1 MAFDIIICVNYTYIY
16 MQKRGKTMKHSI
28 RKQFAGIFIGMMAA
42 TVIFTWGVNSIF
54 LDDYYMNEK
63 QKNLIQVYETLNGA
77 AQTNRMKSED
87 FYNITL
93 SNLCS
98 RYNITGLVV
107 DMDTQKMIAFGAD
120 EEQSRR
126 QLWDNL
132 FFLDRHSQNF
142 LQETMNYR
150 MMVVTDKIS
159 KTDFVNLW
167 GNLDNGDVFLLR
179 TPLESI
185 RDSVGISNRFLAYVG
200 IVSAIVSG
208 IVIWFLTKKYTHPI
222 LELAWISE
230 RVAKLDFETKYHG
243 EKDNEIGVLGENI
256 NFMSR
261 ELEKTISELKTANIE
276 LTKDIERKEKNEEM
290 RSEFLANISHE
301 LKTPIA
307 LIQGYAEGLKDDIS
321 ESPEERE
328 FYCDVIIDEARKM
341 NDMVKK
347 LLTLNQLEFGNDT
360 ITMERFDICTLISN
374 YLQSADILFL
384 QNEVNLIFASE
395 KPIFVWADEFKIEE
409 VFMNYISNALNH
421 VKPNAEGKKE
431 ISVRVEMEE
440 KSVKVYVHNTGDI
453 IPEESISK
461 LWDKFYKVDKARTR
475 EYGGSGVGLSI
486 VKAIMESMN
495 QEYGVENTE
504 DGVTFWF
511 ELERG

>member
-1 MAFDIIICVNYTYIY
+1 
-16 MQKRGKTMKHSI
+16 MKHSI
-28 RKQFAGIFIGMMAA
+28 RKQFACIFIGMMVA
-42 TVIFTWGVNSIF
+42 TVAFSWFINSVF
-54 LDDYYMNEK
+54 LDDYYLNEK

-77 AQTNRMKSED
+77 AKSGQIDSED
-87 FYNITL
+87 FYNVTM

-107 DMDTQKMIAFGAD
+107 DTKTQKMTAFGAD
-120 EEQSRR
+120 EKQSKR

-132 FFLDRHSQNF
+132 LFLDRYSQKY
-142 LQETMNYR
+142 LQETYNYK
-150 MMVVTDKIS
+150 MMVVTDKTT
-159 KTDFVNLW
+159 KTDYVEIW
-167 GNLDNGDVFLLR
+167 GNLDSGDVFLLR
-179 TPLESI
+179 TALESI
-185 RDSVGISNRFLAYVG
+185 RDSVRISNRFLAYVG
-200 IVSAIVSG
+200 IISAIISG
-208 IVIWFLTKKYTHPI
+208 IIIWGLTKRYTKPI
-222 LELAWISE
+222 MELAWISE
-230 RVAKLDFETKYHG
+230 RVAKLDFDIKYSG
-243 EKDNEIGVLGENI
+243 EKDNEIGILGENI
-256 NFMSR
+256 NFMSE

-290 RSEFLANISHE
+290 RSEFLANVSHE

-321 ESPEERE
+321 DSPEERE

-360 ITMERFDICTLISN
+360 ITMERFDVYALICN
-374 YLQSADILFL
+374 YLQSADILFQ
-384 QNEVNLIFASE
+384 QNEVKLILMPSD
-395 KPIFVWADEFKIEE
+395 PIFVWADEFKIEE

-421 VKPNAEGKKE
+421 VKANVDGIKE
-431 ISVRVEMEE
+431 ISVGFQMEE
-440 KSVKVYVHNTGDI
+440 TCVKVFVYNSGDK
-453 IPEESISK
+453 IPEESIPK

-495 QEYGVENTE
+495 HKYGVDNTE
-504 DGVTFWF
+504 DGVLFWF
-511 ELERG
+511 ELERA

>member
-1 MAFDIIICVNYTYIY
+1 M
-16 MQKRGKTMKHSI
+16 KRSI

-42 TVIFTWGVNSIF
+42 TVVFTWLVNSVF
-54 LDDYYMNEK
+54 LDDYYLNEK
-63 QKNLIQVYETLNGA
+63 QKNIIQVYETLNLA
-77 AQTNRMKSED
+77 AKSGQMDSED
-87 FYNITL
+87 FNNITL

-98 RYNITGLVV
+98 RYNINGLVI
-107 DMDTQKMIAFGAD
+107 DTQTQKLIAFGAD
-120 EEQSRR
+120 GEQSRR

-132 FFLDRHSQNF
+132 LFLDRYSQKYIR
-142 LQETMNYR
+142 ETKNYK

-185 RDSVGISNRFLAYVG
+185 KDSVGISNRFLAYVG
-200 IVSAIVSG
+200 IISAIISG
-208 IVIWFLTKKYTHPI
+208 IIIWFLTKRYTKPI
-222 LELAWISE
+222 MELAWISE
-230 RVAKLDFETKYHG
+230 RVAKLDFNVKYLG

-256 NFMSR
+256 NFMSH

-276 LTKDIERKEKNEEM
+276 LTKDIELKEKNEEM
-290 RSEFLANISHE
+290 RSEFLANVSHE

-321 ESPEERE
+321 DSPEERE
-328 FYCDVIIDEARKM
+328 YYCDVIIDEARKM

-347 LLTLNQLEFGNDT
+347 LLTLNQLEFGKDA
-360 ITMERFDICTLISN
+360 ITMERFDLHALICN
-374 YLQSADILFL
+374 YLQSADILFQ
-384 QNEVNLIFASE
+384 QNDVILELIPSE
-395 KPIFVWADEFKIEE
+395 AVYVWADEFKIEE

-421 VKPNAEGKKE
+421 VKEDMSGKKRITVSLQLQQE
-431 ISVRVEMEE
+431 NVRVL
-440 KSVKVYVHNTGDI
+440 VHNTGEH
-453 IPEESISK
+453 IPIESIPK

-486 VKAIMESMN
+486 VKAVMESM
-495 QEYGVENTE
+495 QKGYGVENTE
-504 DGVTFWF
+504 NGVLFWF
-511 ELERG
+511 ELERA

>member
-1 MAFDIIICVNYTYIY
+1 
-16 MQKRGKTMKHSI
+16 MKHSI

-42 TVIFTWGVNSIF
+42 TVAFSWLINSVF
-54 LDDYYMNEK
+54 LDDYYINEK

-77 AQTNRMKSED
+77 AKSGQMDSEE
-87 FYNITL
+87 FYNVTL

-107 DMDTQKMIAFGAD
+107 DTKTQKMTAFGAD
-120 EEQSRR
+120 EKQSKR

-132 FFLDRHSQNF
+132 LFLDRYSQKY
-142 LQETMNYR
+142 LQETYNYK

-159 KTDFVNLW
+159 KTDYVEIW

-179 TPLESI
+179 TALESI
-185 RDSVGISNRFLAYVG
+185 RDSVRISNRFLAYVG
-200 IVSAIVSG
+200 IISAIISG
-208 IVIWFLTKKYTHPI
+208 VVIWFLTKRYTKPI
-222 LELAWISE
+222 MELAWISE
-230 RVAKLDFETKYHG
+230 RVANLDFNVKYSG

-290 RSEFLANISHE
+290 RSEFLANVSHE

-321 ESPEERE
+321 DSPEERE

-360 ITMERFDICTLISN
+360 ITMERFDVYALICN
-374 YLQSADILFL
+374 YLQSADILFQ
-384 QNEVNLIFASE
+384 QNEVKLILMPSD
-395 KPIFVWADEFKIEE
+395 PIFVWADEFKIEE

-421 VKPNAEGKKE
+421 VKENKEGKKE
-431 ISVRVEMEE
+431 ISVSFQLKKNCVRILVC
-440 KSVKVYVHNTGDI
+440 NTGDI

-486 VKAIMESMN
+486 VKAIMDSMG
-495 QEYGVENTE
+495 QKYGVENTE
-504 DGVTFWF
+504 DGVLFWF
-511 ELERG
+511 ELEQA

>member
-1 MAFDIIICVNYTYIY
+1 
-16 MQKRGKTMKHSI
+16 MKHSI
-28 RKQFAGIFIGMMAA
+28 RKQFAGIFIGMMAV
-42 TVIFTWGVNSIF
+42 TVIFTWLVNTLF
-54 LDDYYMNEK
+54 LDDYYLEEK
-63 QKNLIQVYETLNGA
+63 KKNLIQVYETLNKAEKTG
-77 AQTNRMKSED
+77 QIDSED

-107 DMDTQKMIAFGAD
+107 DTRTQVMTAFGAD
-120 EEQSRR
+120 EKQARR

-132 FFLDRHSQNF
+132 LFLDRHSQKF
-142 LQETMNYR
+142 MEETSNYK
-150 MMVVTDKIS
+150 MLVVTDKII
-159 KTDFVNLW
+159 KTDYVDMW
-167 GNLDNGDVFLLR
+167 GNLDDGDVFMLR

-185 RDSVGISNRFLAYVG
+185 RDSVGISNRFLGFVG
-200 IVSAIVSG
+200 IISTIISG
-208 IVIWFLTKKYTHPI
+208 IIIWFLTKRYTKPI

-230 RVAKLDFETKYHG
+230 KVAKLDFNVKYSG

-261 ELEKTISELKTANIE
+261 ELEKTISELKTVNIE

-290 RSEFLANISHE
+290 RLEFLANVSHE

-321 ESPEERE
+321 DSPEERE
-328 FYCDVIIDEARKM
+328 YYCEVIIDESRKM

-347 LLTLNQLEFGNDT
+347 LLTLNQLEFGKDT
-360 ITMERFDICTLISN
+360 ITMERFDIYALISN
-374 YLQSADILFL
+374 YLQSADILFQ
-384 QNEVNLIFASE
+384 QNKVKLNLMPSE
-395 KPIFVWADEFKIEE
+395 PIFVWADEFKIEE
-409 VFMNYISNALNH
+409 VVMNYISNALNH
-421 VKPNAEGKKE
+421 VKENGGKDKE
-431 ISVRVEMEE
+431 ISVNFEDKGNVIRVF
-440 KSVKVYVHNTGDI
+440 VHNTGDI
-453 IPEESISK
+453 IPEECLLK

-495 QEYGVENTE
+495 QSYGVENTE
-504 DGVTFWF
+504 NGVKFWF
-511 ELERG
+511 DVEKA

>member
-1 MAFDIIICVNYTYIY
+1 
-16 MQKRGKTMKHSI
+16 MKHSI
-28 RKQFAGIFIGMMAA
+28 RKQFAGIFIGMMVA
-42 TVIFTWGVNSIF
+42 TVVFSWLINSAF

-63 QKNLIQVYETLNGA
+63 QKNLVQVYETLNIA
-77 AQTNRMKSED
+77 AKSGQIDSED
-87 FYNITL
+87 FYNVTL

-98 RYNITGLVV
+98 RYNINGLVI
-107 DMDTQKMIAFGAD
+107 DMQTQKLTAFGAD

-132 FFLDRHSQNF
+132 LFLDRLSQKYM
-142 LQETMNYR
+142 QETRNYK

-159 KTDFVNLW
+159 KTDYVDLW

-200 IVSAIVSG
+200 IVSTIISG
-208 IVIWFLTKKYTHPI
+208 VIIWFLTKRYTQPI
-222 LELAWISE
+222 MELAWISE
-230 RVAKLDFETKYHG
+230 RVAKLDFNVKYSG
-243 EKDNEIGVLGENI
+243 EKDNEIGILGENI
-256 NFMSR
+256 NFMSQ

-290 RSEFLANISHE
+290 RSEFLANVSHE

-328 FYCDVIIDEARKM
+328 FYCEVIIDEARKM

-360 ITMERFDICTLISN
+360 ITMERFDVYALICN
-374 YLQSADILFL
+374 YLQSADILFQ
-384 QNEVNLIFASE
+384 QNEVKLNLMPSE
-395 KPIFVWADEFKIEE
+395 PIFVWADEFKIEE

-421 VKPNAEGKKE
+421 VKANEDGVKE
-431 ISVRVEMEE
+431 ISVGFQIEE
-440 KSVKVYVHNTGDI
+440 TFVKVLVHNSGDI
-453 IPEESISK
+453 IPEESIPK

-495 QEYGVENTE
+495 QRYGVENTE

-511 ELERG
+511 ELEKA